1 MVREEIE
8 QRRECYMQ
16 VMQEHDTDHIQHAEK
31 ILAATRA

>member
-1 MVREEIE
+1 MVSEEIE
-8 QRRECYMQ
+8 RRRDRHMQ